1 MNLVEKFENM
11 PFQDVG
17 TFNSIFKTTPILGFK
32 FDEIVQIGNVSHE
45 DKRKVMVGDS
55 VILMDLTQKKLNT
68 STETRQSK
76 KIPKFLKVETRISN
90 LYKILSPSE
99 FMIYSAIKEAGEF
112 SGIGELSKHTSLTTK
127 TISSRMPKLLELG
140 LVNKT
145 SVCCEKSHTCFS
157 RLTVTSSVKQ

>member
-1 MNLVEKFENM
+1 MNLIEKFENM

-45 DKRKVMVGDS
+45 DKRRITVGDN
-55 VILMDLTQKKLNT
+55 VILMSLSQKKLNT
-68 STETRQSK
+68 PTKARQLG
-76 KIPKFLKVETRISN
+76 KIPKVQKVETRISN

-99 FMIYSAIKEAGEF
+99 FMIYYAIKEAGEF

-140 LVNKT
+140 LINKT
-145 SVCCEKSHTCFS
+145 VVWCERSRKCFS
-157 RLTVTSSVKQ
+157 RLTATSSVEQ

>member
-1 MNLVEKFENM
+1 MDLIEKFENM

-17 TFNSIFKTTPILGFK
+17 TFNSIFKPTPILGFK
-32 FDEIVQIGNVSHE
+32 FDEIVQIGNISHE
-45 DKRKVMVGDS
+45 DKRRITIGNS
-55 VILMDLTQKKLNT
+55 VILMNLTQKKLKT
-68 STETRQSK
+68 STEAQQSK

-127 TISSRMPKLLELG
+127 TISSKMPKLLELG
-140 LVNKT
+140 LINKT
-145 SVCCEKSHTCFS
+145 SVWCEKSDTCFS